1 MSDNKLPDLFNPFGS
16 PDHSKRPLF
25 GALSRTMERL
35 KERGAALA
43 QAREEA
49 ALALIERRFT
59 PHLCAVSGVRWRE
72 EWRKGAGD
80 ALFRLYVDDFS
91 TACGGTPKATNEA
104 VCDLGAFPVGDFS
117 WSDLWCRGCGDTRLR
132 MMCGCGVIVC
142 GGRTVFR
149 PGEVPFF
156 HCHASCGKSFPGGTP
171 ATVAPGQSAAREK
184 HAALAASAPV
194 AGALSKPGNALLLPG
209 PSTTKR

>member
-1 MSDNKLPDLFNPFGS
+1 MSDNKLPGLFNPFGS
-16 PDHSKRPLF
+16 PDRGKRPLF

-35 KERGAALA
+35 KERDAALA

-59 PHLCAVSGVRWRE
+59 PHLCAVTGVRWRA

-80 ALFRLYVDDFS
+80 ALYRLHTDDFVAVRGS
-91 TACGGTPKATNEA
+91 ASEAATETP
-104 VCDLGAFPVGDFS
+104 CDLGEFPVGDFE
-117 WSDLWCRGCGDTRLR
+117 WSDVSCRSCGDSRLR

-142 GGRTVFR
+142 GGRTVYR
-149 PGEVPFF
+149 PGDVPFF
-156 HCHASCGKSFPGGTP
+156 HCHASCGRSFPAGTP

-184 HAALAASAPV
+184 HTALAARAPG
-194 AGALSKPGNALLLPG
+194 AGALSKPGNALQLPG